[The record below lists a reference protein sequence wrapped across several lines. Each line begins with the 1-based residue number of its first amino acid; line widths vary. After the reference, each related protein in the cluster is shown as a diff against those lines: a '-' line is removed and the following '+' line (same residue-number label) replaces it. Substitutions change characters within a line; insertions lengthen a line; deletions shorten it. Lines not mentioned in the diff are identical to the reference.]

1 MKTSST
7 EATSVNN
14 CVTILLLTTFAK
26 PTTLQTMIHFNHKL
40 FILCI
45 LLCFAGKTGWGQLQV
60 DTLVTPEQL
69 VHKLLGQ
76 GVEVSN
82 IEYHG
87 NGVSKGIFRNGRST
101 ELQIDS
107 GVLLTT
113 GSNHLVPGNASGPN
127 MSTVLAWPPSGLDN
141 DPDLNSILGHVGKD
155 ATVLE
160 FDFIPLYDE
169 IRISYRFASEEYPE
183 FACQNYNDIFAFF
196 LTSLSTIGIQ
206 YNKKNIALL
215 PDGATYV
222 GINTVN
228 DLPYPTG
235 TCTNNNFQEY
245 YIDNQSG
252 LFIVFDGMTVTLEAF
267 AVVTPCQPYHIKIA
281 IEEDGDEGG
290 WDSGVFLEAGSFSSP
305 GVALEPIYTTP
316 GDEPFAVEGCT
327 QANLKITLPFA
338 NPVTSWVVFDS
349 ITGTATNGVDYNLL
363 NDSVMFLPNQLSVT
377 IPIVPVY
384 DGLAE
389 GDENIFI
396 YLSNQVGCAGTN
408 LQRTEIVL
416 HDFTPV
422 EIGSDTAVC
431 EGTQVTFDAGEGYK
445 SYTWHDGSHGD
456 TWTSPGTPSVTL
468 VSVSILD
475 NYGCPSS
482 DALQLTTYQ
491 QPAQNPIKHQ

>member
-1 MKTSST
+1 
-7 EATSVNN
+7 V
-14 CVTILLLTTFAK
+14 
-26 PTTLQTMIHFNHKL
+26 
-40 FILCI
+40 
-45 LLCFAGKTGWGQLQV
+45 GWGQLQV

-69 VHKLLGQ
+69 VYKLLGQ
-76 GVEVSN
+76 GVEASN

-107 GVLLTT
+107 GVVLTT
-113 GSNHLVPGNASGPN
+113 GSTQLVAGNASGPN
-127 MSTVLAWPPSGLDN
+127 MSTVLAWPPDGLDN
-141 DPDLNSILGHVGKD
+141 DPDLNALVGNIGKD

-160 FDFIPLYDE
+160 FDFVPFYDT
-169 IRISYRFASEEYPE
+169 IKILYRFASEEYPE
-183 FACQNYNDIFAFF
+183 YACTDYNDIFAFF
-196 LTSLSTIGIQ
+196 LTSLSSTGIQ

-215 PDGATYV
+215 SDGATYV

-228 DLPYPTG
+228 DLPFQAG
-235 TCTNNNFQEY
+235 TCTNNLFQLD
-245 YIDNQSG
+245 YIDNQTG
-252 LFIVFDGMTVTLEAF
+252 QFIVFDGMTVTLEAF
-267 AVVTPCQPYHIKIA
+267 AIVTPCQPYHIKIA
-281 IEEDGDEGG
+281 IQEYGDSGAY
-290 WDSGVFLEAGSFSSP
+290 DSGVFLEAGSFSSP
-305 GVALEPIYTTP
+305 GVALEPLYTTP
-316 GDEPFAVEGCT
+316 GGEPFAVEGCT
-327 QANLKITLPFA
+327 QADLKITRPFA

-384 DGLAE
+384 DGTTE
-389 GDENIFI
+389 GDEIIYI

-445 SYTWHDGSHGD
+445 SYSWHDGSTGD
-456 TWTSPGTPSVTL
+456 TWTSPGTPSVTQ

-475 NYGCPSS
+475 SYGCGST
-482 DALQLTTYQ
+482 DALELNTYAK
-491 QPAQNPIKHQ
+491 PGINPIKHQ